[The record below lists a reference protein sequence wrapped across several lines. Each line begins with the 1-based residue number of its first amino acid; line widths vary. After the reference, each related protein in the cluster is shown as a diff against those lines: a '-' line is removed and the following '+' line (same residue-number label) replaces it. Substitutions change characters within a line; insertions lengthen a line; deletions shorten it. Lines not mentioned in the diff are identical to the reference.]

1 MARPKNVDSEARTT
15 ALMDGVIETFK
26 RKGYDGAS
34 LADLGAATGLAKAS
48 FYHRFPGGKPEI
60 GRAALAE
67 SGKRFTQ
74 LVLRPLQS
82 DAPPGAKLAA
92 MYDGVRSYY
101 AGETQACL
109 MNTMTLGDGAHLFG
123 KDIKHT
129 IAAWEKLIAACFVDL
144 SEEAARAKA
153 ADIIIRIQGALV
165 LARMSGREDVL
176 AEVVAE
182 VVAGLK
188 PIV

>member
-1 MARPKNVDSEARTT
+1 MVRAMARPKNIDTVARTA

-34 LADLGAATGLAKAS
+34 LSDLGLATGLAKAS

-74 LVLRPLQS
+74 AILRPLQS
-82 DAPPGAKLAA
+82 DAPAKQRLSA
-92 MYDGVRSYY
+92 MLDGVLSYY

-109 MNTMTLGDGAHLFG
+109 MNTMTLGDGAQLYG

-129 IAAWEKLIAACFVDL
+129 IAAWEKLLAACFEAD
-144 SEEAARAKA
+144 SEAVARARA
-153 ADIIIRIQGALV
+153 TDIIIRIQGALV
-165 LARMSGREDVL
+165 LARLSGREDVL
-176 AEVVAE
+176 ANMVQT
-182 VVAGLK
+182 LR
-188 PIV
+188 

>member
-1 MARPKNVDSEARTT
+1 MARPKNINTLARTA

-67 SGKRFTQ
+67 SGKRFAQ
-74 LVLRPLQS
+74 AILRPLQS
-82 DAPPGAKLAA
+82 GAAAPDRLAA
-92 MYDGVRSYY
+92 MYEGVLHYY

-109 MNTMTLGDGAHLFG
+109 MNTMTLGDGAQLYG

-129 IAAWEKLIAACFVDL
+129 IAAWEKLIAACFENIGEDT
-144 SEEAARAKA
+144 ARLRAI
-153 ADIIIRIQGALV
+153 DIIIRIQGALV
-165 LARMSGREDVL
+165 LARMSGRHDVL
-176 AEVVAE
+176 SDVVAHLRT
-182 VVAGLK
+182 V
-188 PIV
+188 I